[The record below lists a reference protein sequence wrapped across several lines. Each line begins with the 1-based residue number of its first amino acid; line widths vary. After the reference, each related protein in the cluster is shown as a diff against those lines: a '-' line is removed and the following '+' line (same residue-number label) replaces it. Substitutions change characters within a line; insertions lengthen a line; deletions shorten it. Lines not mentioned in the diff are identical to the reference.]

1 MGAETSISSAT
12 SHHPR
17 WSASDWLH
25 IRRTGG
31 CNRLARPLMS
41 RALDAGDH
49 DALVDPEVGD
59 DHDYKEMG
67 RMIAGAAACTP
78 HSASLTPRMTFIF
91 VHHDHGD
98 QKLLDLEQVVRALE
112 GGVSVDELSEGGATW
127 SERAVRVHD
136 GDEKAG
142 EHFDE
147 PRRRRR
153 QRAELKHR

>member
-1 MGAETSISSAT
+1 MGAETSISSTT
-12 SHHPR
+12 SRHPR

-41 RALDAGDH
+41 RALDEGDH

-67 RMIAGAAACTP
+67 RMTAGAAACTP
-78 HSASLTPRMTFIF
+78 HSASLTPRMS
-91 VHHDHGD
+91 
-98 QKLLDLEQVVRALE
+98 QQVVRALE